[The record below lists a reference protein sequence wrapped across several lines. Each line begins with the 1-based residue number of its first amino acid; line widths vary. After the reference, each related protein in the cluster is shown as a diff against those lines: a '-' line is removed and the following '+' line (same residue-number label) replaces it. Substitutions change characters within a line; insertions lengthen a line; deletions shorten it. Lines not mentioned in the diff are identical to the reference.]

1 MAGNGGSQHKP
12 SSLSHVVGFML
23 VSGSYFLGLLMI
35 KEGNMT
41 RRIKGTFC
49 FPSGKRCSCLPTCVI
64 CSAIWTSPRIRCQS
78 ASKVHEQ
85 CSKALK
91 RKNGCVCGRLKCGLI
106 PSPYRRGIVLTLCM
120 PPLADKK
127 VKINISYI
135 WGIPYYIHD
144 IVKVLLSAKAQK
156 HMYEDWVDI
165 SVLHHK
171 VQPQSKGDTFQVP
184 VSLPIKWR
192 C

>member
-1 MAGNGGSQHKP
+1 MYFCRQITIIFLRSRKISQHILSLLDVLQTGTQLTSARHHRQSEVMAGNRGLQHKP
-12 SSLSHVVGFML
+12 SSLSHFVGFML
-23 VSGSYFLGLLMI
+23 VSGSYFLGLLLI

-41 RRIKGTFC
+41 PRIKGTFC

-135 WGIPYYIHD
+135 
-144 IVKVLLSAKAQK
+144 
-156 HMYEDWVDI
+156 
-165 SVLHHK
+165 
-171 VQPQSKGDTFQVP
+171 
-184 VSLPIKWR
+184 
-192 C
+192 